1 MKTTKSMRVRVSR
14 FLNYR
19 YAYRAQPN
27 YVSELVVFA
36 IILVTAIWPV
46 FLLANAMATT
56 LR

>member
-1 MKTTKSMRVRVSR
+1 MKITTSLHVRASR
-14 FLNYR
+14 FLSDR

-27 YVSELVVFA
+27 YVSELVAFA
-36 IILVTAIWPV
+36 IIVVIAIWPV

>member
-1 MKTTKSMRVRVSR
+1 MKTTKSMRVRASR
-14 FLNYR
+14 FLSDR

-36 IILVTAIWPV
+36 IIVVTAIWPV
-46 FLLANAMATT
+46 FLLANAMAAT